1 MSKPSPILSSPRD
14 INIKAGQSIVLHDGK
29 KVIIRAI
36 ATKATRYFTAWQAII
51 GTEAEVNDKVA
62 ELKLS

>member
-1 MSKPSPILSSPRD
+1 MSKPSPILNVPRD
-14 INIKAGQSIVLHDGK
+14 IAIKAGQTIVLHDGK
-29 KVIIRAI
+29 KVIIRAV

-51 GTEAEVNDKVA
+51 GTDAEVNAKIA